1 MKPRDRFLKAVK
13 RIEPDR
19 IPQLVRWGK
28 GVGQRLS
35 AIFGVLGPELG
46 IRIGNDAI
54 VCQVGI
60 NAEMEMSKGDLQ
72 EGETYTTEWGV
83 LYQRQSGFNNP
94 IDYPLKSREE
104 LKEYTFPDPHAAHKM
119 IEVDVVMK
127 KYHDDFAVI
136 VDLSSTFF
144 EASMAHLRGM
154 ENFLLDCYDDPA
166 WAGSLLDGL
175 ADYYIQL
182 GTHAV
187 NKGVDIV
194 RIGDDIGTQTGM
206 LMPPE
211 LWRELVKPR
220 MMRMIK
226 TFKKLNPELV
236 ILYHSCGDFKP
247 VIPDLIDM
255 GVEFLSTMQ
264 PVGSMDPVQIK
275 KEFGSQ
281 VAFKGGLDTQQLLPN
296 GTPEAVRKGVK
307 NVIKAYAP
315 GGGYVFMPAHLLYPD
330 VPTENIWAM
339 LEAVKDYGTYPLNI

>member
-1 MKPRDRFLKAVK
+1 MKPRERFLKAIK
-13 RIEPDR
+13 RKEPDR

-28 GVGQRLS
+28 GVGQKLS
-35 AIFGVLGPELG
+35 SIFGVSGPELG

-94 IDYPLKSREE
+94 IEYPLKSREE

-119 IEVDVVMK
+119 IEVDAVMK

-154 ENFLLDCYDDPA
+154 ENFLLDCYDDPQ
-166 WAGSLLDGL
+166 WAGLLLDGL

-187 NKGVDIV
+187 NRAVDIV
-194 RIGDDIGTQTGM
+194 RIGDE
-206 LMPPE
+206 E

-226 TFKKLNPELV
+226 AFKKLNPELV

-255 GVEFLSTMQ
+255 GVELLSTMQ

>member
-1 MKPRDRFLKAVK
+1 MKPRERFLKAIK
-13 RIEPDR
+13 RKEPDR

-28 GVGQRLS
+28 DVGQKLS
-35 AIFGVLGPELG
+35 SIFGVAGPELG

-94 IDYPLKSREE
+94 IEYPLKSRDE
-104 LKEYTFPDPHAAHKM
+104 LKEYAFPDPNAAHKM
-119 IEVDVVMK
+119 IEVDAVMK

-226 TFKKLNPELV
+226 AFKKLNPELV

-264 PVGSMDPVQIK
+264 PVGSMNPIEIK

-307 NVIKAYAP
+307 EVIKAYAP